1 VNVLSKLL
9 PMFVLPVGVILMLLA
24 LGLWTRRRV
33 LIWAG
38 VLLLWISSTPLV
50 AHALLRLTEAGAVR
64 IAACT

>member
-1 VNVLSKLL
+1 
-9 PMFVLPVGVILMLLA
+9 MFVLPVGVILMLLA